1 MIQQLNINLISG
13 IGKISPFKP
22 ENTPINQELTR
33 LKNKPK
39 LTNLEKRYFLKLL
52 SNTSESKMRV
62 KLNNSK
68 QFLKT
73 KGITI

>member
-1 MIQQLNINLISG
+1 MIQKIKINLISG

-22 ENTPINQELTR
+22 ENTSTIQQIIR
-33 LKNKPK
+33 LQNKPK

-62 KLNNSK
+62 KLHNSK
-68 QFLKT
+68 QFLKSI
-73 KGITI
+73 GIKT